1 MSARDRFKPSIT
13 QSVEVQQRIPETVS
27 ATEPFDQNKKTV
39 IPAFPET
46 VQEEASNLN
55 LIGEFPKTTR
65 KEENDFHTSAKF
77 QRNLLQDQPKP
88 QFKYL

>member
-1 MSARDRFKPSIT
+1 MSARDRFKPSFT
-13 QSVEVQQRIPETVS
+13 QSVEVQQRIPES
-27 ATEPFDQNKKTV
+27 IAATEPFDQNKKTT
-39 IPAFPET
+39 IPAFPQT
-46 VQEEASNLN
+46 VQEESTNLT

-77 QRNLLQDQPKP
+77 QPNLLQEQPKP